1 MLHINGIIGNRND
14 PAFREKVHELEHKG
28 FVDFLVLSHTDMA
41 RHRLRAVTEKGTECA
56 VALPRSEHLSNGA
69 VLHFEENLAVIVQ
82 MKDVQW
88 LTLKPRDIGA
98 ALELGHRTGNLHW
111 KAEFRDECLRV
122 ALNGSVQSY
131 LDRIEDLIRDGR
143 VERINN
149 E

>member
-1 MLHINGIIGNRND
+1 MLVIGTMQAMLHINGIIGNRND

-28 FVDFLVLSHTDMA
+28 FVDFLVLTHTDMA

-69 VLHFEENLAVIVQ
+69 VLYLEESLAVIVQ

-98 ALELGHRTGNLHW
+98 ALGTGP
-111 KAEFRDECLRV
+111 
-122 ALNGSVQSY
+122 
-131 LDRIEDLIRDGR
+131 
-143 VERINN
+143 
-149 E
+149 